1 MVSKNFTTSFEGLL
15 WQYSGSQQL
24 PINSSSQG
32 VRVESVGMFL
42 MLAIGVALYF
52 LPLIIASIRQHPS
65 AVAISALNLLVGWT
79 FIGWVAALVWSLNS
93 VAPQT
98 ATATERTSSAADLYK
113 LAELREKNLIT
124 QDEFEREKAK
134 IR

>member
-1 MVSKNFTTSFEGLL
+1 MG
-15 WQYSGSQQL
+15 
-24 PINSSSQG
+24 
-32 VRVESVGMFL
+32 SVGMFL

-52 LPLIIASIRQHPS
+52 LPLIIASSRYHPS
-65 AVAISALNLLVGWT
+65 AVAIFALNLLAGWT

-93 VAPQT
+93 VASQT
-98 ATATERTSSAADLYK
+98 ATSTGRTSSATDLYR